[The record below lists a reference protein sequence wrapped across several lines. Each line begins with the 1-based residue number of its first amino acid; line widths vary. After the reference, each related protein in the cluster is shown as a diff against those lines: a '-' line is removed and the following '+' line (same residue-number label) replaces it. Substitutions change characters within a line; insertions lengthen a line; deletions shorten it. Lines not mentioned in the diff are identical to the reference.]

1 MTEQATHAAF
11 VCIGRCDCAVNAG
24 KNGQILWKA
33 NMALNAG
40 ADVLPRFR
48 GNGRYFVGR
57 DADDV
62 AV

>member
-24 KNGQILWKA
+24 KNGQILWKT
-33 NMALNAG
+33 NTALNAG
-40 ADVLPRFR
+40 ADVFPRFIA
-48 GNGRYFVGR
+48 NGGYFVGR

-62 AV
+62 PV